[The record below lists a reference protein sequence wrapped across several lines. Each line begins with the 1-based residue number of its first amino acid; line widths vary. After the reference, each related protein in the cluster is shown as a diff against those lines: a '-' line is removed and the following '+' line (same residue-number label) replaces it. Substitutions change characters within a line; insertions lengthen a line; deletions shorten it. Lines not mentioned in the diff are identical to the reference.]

1 MARPSKTAAI
11 DFTTTHDLTHGL
23 LERANCTPD
32 KSYVLLKDADK
43 KDIPVECVKR
53 IVIKLK
59 DNRRRY
65 LNISSLR
72 KQGLNIAQMEAV
84 ISAKLTEYENNILG
98 LDFFV
103 DVESVAEL
111 VQPETDKILGKL

>member
-1 MARPSKTAAI
+1 MHLSDEFLSKWEK
-11 DFTTTHDLTHGL
+11 L
-23 LERANCTPD
+23 
-32 KSYVLLKDADK
+32 VKDADK

-53 IVIKLK
+53 IVIKLN

>member
-1 MARPSKTAAI
+1 MHLSDEFLSKWEK
-11 DFTTTHDLTHGL
+11 L
-23 LERANCTPD
+23 
-32 KSYVLLKDADK
+32 VKDADK
-43 KDIPVECVKR
+43 KDIPVECVNR

>member
-1 MARPSKTAAI
+1 
-11 DFTTTHDLTHGL
+11 
-23 LERANCTPD
+23 
-32 KSYVLLKDADK
+32 
-43 KDIPVECVKR
+43 
-53 IVIKLK
+53 
-59 DNRRRY
+59 
-65 LNISSLR
+65 
-72 KQGLNIAQMEAV
+72 MEAV